1 MALDATEAY
10 TIGGLDNSSRGLGT
24 RIFGLSGEIVGLDGT
39 GTYTVSNDGVVTATG
54 GGADA
59 DLVLDDGAGC
69 ILTVTAYDADA
80 AAATNAHASIKF
92 TFGNAVATSE
102 CPIIKFA
109 FLSGGWDIAGGTVG
123 SAAVDVGGAN
133 PLVSMVGNSVTFQL
147 GAMAEVEGGTQIDI
161 SATSIFKFSL
171 IAFADGGVTV

>member
-24 RIFGLSGEIVGLDGT
+24 RILGLSGEIVGLDGN
-39 GTYTVSNDGVVTATG
+39 GIYTV
-54 GGADA
+54 DA
-59 DLVLDDGAGC
+59 DGTITESGDGDAADLQMDSGAGC
-69 ILTVTAYDADA
+69 IITVTAYDADA

-92 TFGNAVATSE
+92 TFGSTVATSE
-102 CPIIKFA
+102 CAIIKHA
-109 FLSGGWDIAGGTVG
+109 FLSGGWDIAGGTLG
-123 SAAVDVGGAN
+123 SAAVDAQGAFG
-133 PLVSMVGNSVTFQL
+133 LVSMVGTTVTFQL

-161 SATSIFKFSL
+161 SATTIFKFSL